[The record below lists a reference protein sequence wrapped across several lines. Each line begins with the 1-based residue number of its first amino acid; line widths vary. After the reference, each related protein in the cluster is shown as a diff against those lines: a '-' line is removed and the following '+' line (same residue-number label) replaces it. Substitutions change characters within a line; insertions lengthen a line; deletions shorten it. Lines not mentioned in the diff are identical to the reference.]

1 MPHHEAF
8 EIIDWKTQPLFPHDR
23 NASCAKPCPFVGEL
37 VRAGFRRR
45 CVRDA
50 FSHSIGVP
58 WLGPSED
65 CGLHI
70 PDGISVRVFASA
82 PDKARGLP
90 VRSGTLE
97 ILAFD
102 GPLPPGKPLPA
113 QPFASWS
120 FNPAQLRPLA
130 SSSALGIGY
139 DFTLPWPGKAPAG
152 SHVTVLSRYA
162 APHLPMPALSGSATI
177 ALRPR

>member
-1 MPHHEAF
+1 MAF
-8 EIIDWKTQPLFPHDR
+8 LHRRLPRVPPFAIRHSPFTIPLLLLL
-23 NASCAKPCPFVGEL
+23 ASCAT
-37 VRAGFRRR
+37 
-45 CVRDA
+45 
-50 FSHSIGVP
+50 I
-58 WLGPSED
+58 PSSSD
-65 CGLHI
+65 ISQVHLFGLPVAVNMDQRPG

-139 DFTLPWPGKAPAG
+139 DFTLPWPGTAPAG
-152 SHVTVLSRYA
+152 SHVTVLARYA